1 MDSNEN
7 QQKNPW
13 SIFSDIDGREIF
25 ELLDTQHLRSLNANG
40 AGAAQQSGAQPQIR
54 MPLMGNTGPYT
65 PVSANCEQTGP
76 RGTMPNQPNLVSSTQ
91 YSTGPYGNDPYN
103 AQQSGASSADASL
116 LKSMLP
122 PPPPITDVGYASNP
136 APAQLPMPPEVTQAN
151 TAYAQ
156 HDGLPR
162 INAHSPTPR
171 FDLESAVVETGVPA
185 MTIRAWERR
194 YGIPSPWRGGN
205 NYTMYSQRDVVAV
218 RWVRKRVAA
227 GVSVRQAMTE
237 FARCEPEY
245 AFSKGV
251 NPLTSSSTLPLRRD
265 LGEMREPLMRAF
277 TLMDEVGTERLLS
290 DAFSTHPVGF
300 VCQQLL
306 QPVLVH
312 IVELRRLNNLPLT
325 IEIFAAKV
333 TRSQVVHLIEAG
345 IPPKE
350 ALQRLSALAIQA
362 PQVYDTAQKEK
373 QQRTAQAPDLFSYE
387 DPLLD
392 CFRRLDEAGAQRIL
406 DEAFF
411 YHSVEDVC
419 MNLIQAVLYRIGM
432 LWAEQK
438 LGIMVEHFASNLLR
452 IRLSHLFQS
461 TPNLRQGSSILVGCA
476 PKETHEL
483 GVLMLALFWRRAG
496 LNVFYLGQMLELHS
510 LMQELRT
517 MRPGIVCLS
526 AMTRPRVK
534 DLAEVGREIVKMA
547 PPKPIFCFGG
557 GAFGRDEGL
566 IRSVKGVF
574 LGGGNVATQRIK
586 ELSRLQAT
594 FSPNEVETILAQQ

>member
-1 MDSNEN
+1 MGSNDN
-7 QQKNPW
+7 QEKNSW

-25 ELLDTQHLRSLNANG
+25 ELLDTQQVHSIQMNKASFP
-40 AGAAQQSGAQPQIR
+40 QQTWTQPQKMHAVNNTR
-54 MPLMGNTGPYT
+54 PYPQLSSEHTGPGGSVYNQ
-65 PVSANCEQTGP
+65 SDAAYSSS
-76 RGTMPNQPNLVSSTQ
+76 RGQ
-91 YSTGPYGNDPYN
+91 YDNDPYN
-103 AQQSGASSADASL
+103 GQRDGTPAIESM
-116 LKSMLP
+116 LKSLLP
-122 PPPPITDVGYASNP
+122 PPPPATEVAYSGSS
-136 APAQLPMPPEVTQAN
+136 QLPMPPQVTHPN
-151 TAYAQ
+151 SVYTQ
-156 HDGLPR
+156 HDGLPH
-162 INAHSPTPR
+162 INAYSPTPR
-171 FDLESAVVETGVPA
+171 FDLEATVVETGVPA

-194 YGIPSPWRGGN
+194 YGVPSPWRGGN
-205 NYTMYSQRDVVAV
+205 NYTMYSQRDVMAV
-218 RWVRKRVAA
+218 RWVRKRVAS
-227 GVSVRQAMTE
+227 GTSVRQAMTE

-245 AFSKGV
+245 AFSKGI
-251 NPLTSSSTLPLRRD
+251 NPLTSASTLPVKRD
-265 LGEMREPLMRAF
+265 LGEMREPLLRAF
-277 TLMDEVGTERLLS
+277 TLMDEVGCERILS

-306 QPVLVH
+306 QPILVQ
-312 IVELRRLNNLPLT
+312 IVELRKLSNLPLT
-325 IEIFAAKV
+325 TEIFAAKV

-350 ALQRLSALAIQA
+350 ALQRLSALAMQA
-362 PQVYDTAQKEK
+362 PQAYDTAQKEK
-373 QQRTAQAPDLFSYE
+373 QQRVTQAPNLLSYE

-411 YHSVEDVC
+411 NHSVEDVC
-419 MNLIQAVLYRIGM
+419 MNLMQAVLYRIGM

-438 LGIMVEHFASNLLR
+438 LSIMVEHFASNLLR
-452 IRLSHLFQS
+452 TRLSHLFQS

-510 LMQELRT
+510 LMQEIRA

-526 AMTRPRVK
+526 AMTHPRVK
-534 DLAEVGREIVKMA
+534 DLAEVGREIVKMP

-557 GAFGRDEGL
+557 GAFGRDEAL

-594 FSPNEVETILAQQ
+594 FSPTDVETILAQQ